1 MKTFDN
7 TSKSILN
14 AVCSSLLIVGMVL
27 LHGCSAHTISGPDF
41 DLNESPVAVLGAPV
55 NAMPP
60 SGGNITG
67 EEEPPTPPM
76 NGGSIEGGV
85 AHNET
90 GED

>member
-1 MKTFDN
+1 MKKFDT
-7 TSKSILN
+7 TSKAILN
-14 AVCSSLLIVGMVL
+14 VLCSSLLVVGMVL

-41 DLNESPVAVLGAPV
+41 DLQESTVVVLGAPV
-55 NAMPP
+55 NAVPP

-67 EEEPPTPPM
+67 EEEQTPPPM